1 MDGRIIR
8 KNNLRFQEYPDTCE
22 RGELKFAHVRG
33 NVTCCQTSSDNQT
46 VQDAPL
52 VSLRND
58 F

>member
-1 MDGRIIR
+1 MDA
-8 KNNLRFQEYPDTCE
+8 
-22 RGELKFAHVRG
+22 GELKFAHVRG

>member
-1 MDGRIIR
+1 MYGRIIQ
-8 KNNLRFQEYPDTCE
+8 KNNLRFQEYPDTCG